1 MGGGSFG
8 TDLWLFVV
16 CVDNSSCLDY
26 KHFHKIM
33 VNAGRRKK
41 FGGGRNRKH
50 KGMSKKERRLARA
63 EREAANAKKA
73 SATNK
78 KGEPSQKKII
88 TVAVVAPHVHTHS
101 FTVSTFQMITFL

>member
-1 MGGGSFG
+1 MSEDGDAVLVVVVVVWIVSQ

-63 EREAANAKKA
+63 EREAANAKNA

-78 KGEPSQKKII
+78 K
-88 TVAVVAPHVHTHS
+88 
-101 FTVSTFQMITFL
+101 

>member
-1 MGGGSFG
+1 MLLLLLLLLLLLYCGIVVLMGRVEDHFG

-78 KGEPSQKKII
+78 K
-88 TVAVVAPHVHTHS
+88 
-101 FTVSTFQMITFL
+101 